1 MASLGEQGLIAARV
15 AREDREAYSLLG
27 EEGWYTAHVS
37 GRFRFEAQTRADF
50 PAIGDWVAIDPVEQG
65 ATAVIH
71 ALLPRRSRFARK
83 VAGSRTEEQVLAANV
98 DTVFLVTAMDQ
109 EFDARRL
116 ERYLTL
122 AWDSGA
128 DPVVVL
134 NKADTCD
141 HPDSYIAAA
150 QELAAGMPVHAVS
163 ALSGAGLEALMGYIE
178 PGRTVA
184 LLGSSGVGK
193 STLINALLGED
204 LLATGAVRE
213 DDHRGRH
220 TTTHRELVVLPQGG
234 VLIDSPGMRELQLW
248 ADEDGLSASFSDIQ
262 ALAERCR
269 FRDCGHHREPGCAV
283 QAALRDGTLAPGR
296 YQGYLKL
303 QRELKHL
310 ETRQNEQLRREEKQ
324 RGKQRDRSGR
334 ARQRLRDSGLVR

>member
-1 MASLGEQGLIAARV
+1 MTSLTGQGLIAARV
-15 AREDREAYSLLG
+15 AREDREAYLLLG
-27 EEGWYTAHVS
+27 EKGWYTARVS
-37 GRFRFEAQTRADF
+37 GKFRFEAQTRAAF
-50 PAIGDWVAIDPVEQG
+50 PAIGDWVAIDAIDQG
-65 ATAVIH
+65 EEAVIH

-83 VAGSRTEEQVLAANV
+83 VAGPRTEEQVLAANV
-98 DTVFLVTAMDQ
+98 DVVFIVTAMDQ
-109 EFDARRL
+109 EFGARRL

-122 AWDSGA
+122 AWDSGV

-141 HPDSYIAAA
+141 HPDSYIGAA
-150 QELAAGMPVHAVS
+150 QELAAGMPVCTAS
-163 ALSGAGLEALMGYIE
+163 ALSGAGLDTLRCHIE

-193 STLINALLGED
+193 STLINAFLGQE

-248 ADEDGLSASFSDIQ
+248 ADEDGLSASFGDIQ

-310 ETRQNEQLRREEKQ
+310 ETRQSERLRREEKQ

-334 ARQRLRDSGLVR
+334 VRQKLRDEGLVR